1 MHRRSLALL
10 ALTFLVAL
18 APAYGAFLNDDI
30 GGTTE
35 LVDFNQFDSGYAT
48 MASNPVQVF
57 QNGGFTVSMNTP
69 NAADSGQ
76 TVIYG
81 FGGPVDYYL
90 VNQTQPGDP
99 VALSVEFNLAGGTV
113 SSIGIRLATFS
124 DNFHTPIV
132 LEIFDAS
139 EVLLESHAFNGWV
152 GSGSSQLD
160 PGGFFGFEIG
170 TASIARLRVTGG
182 TIELDDLRFG
192 GLSTDGGEPDP
203 DPSAV
208 PEASTFLLCGTAL
221 GLLSLAGRF
230 RRKAG
235 SPRQ

>member
-1 MHRRSLALL
+1 MHRLSLATL
-10 ALTFLVAL
+10 ALSLLVSI

-30 GGTTE
+30 GSTTE
-35 LVDFNQFDSGYAT
+35 LVDFNQFDSGYVVMT
-48 MASNPVQVF
+48 SNPVQVF

-76 TVIYG
+76 TVVYG
-81 FGGPVDYYL
+81 LGGPADFFL
-90 VNQTQPGDP
+90 LNQTQPGDS
-99 VALSVEFNLAGGTV
+99 VALTVEFNLAGGTV
-113 SSIGIRLATFS
+113 SSIGVRLSTFMG
-124 DNFHTPIV
+124 NYHTPIV
-132 LEIFDAS
+132 LEIFDTS
-139 EVLLESHAFNGWV
+139 DVLLESHTFNGWL
-152 GSGSSQLD
+152 GSGSSALS
-160 PGGFFGFEIG
+160 PGGFFGFDTG
-170 TASIARLRVTGG
+170 IANIAKLRITGG

-192 GLSTDGGEPDP
+192 GLSTDGGEPEP

-235 SPRQ
+235 TPAQ